1 MNEITPTAAERSA
14 GRLAAAAVR
23 RAVSA
28 LLQDGFVVL
37 DEVVAHDHLDRLR
50 ERMTCD
56 LEKIRALPMV
66 PHNFVWGN
74 IQQNPPPD
82 AGLVFR
88 DVVANPFV
96 CQVTRA
102 VLGRG
107 AFNDC
112 LSGNSNVPGSGL
124 QPVHVDD
131 GQLTRPAA

>member
-23 RAVSA
+23 RAVTA

-56 LEKIRALPMV
+56 LEKIRALPVV

-74 IQQNPPPD
+74 IQQQHTGPGGVSPR
-82 AGLVFR
+82 AASGLRAAVGGYPQGGGA
-88 DVVANPFV
+88 DSGHAVVASRHP
-96 CQVTRA
+96 QSQR
-102 VLGRG
+102 
-107 AFNDC
+107 
-112 LSGNSNVPGSGL
+112 
-124 QPVHVDD
+124 
-131 GQLTRPAA
+131 